1 MRYCTKCGT
10 QLEDNV
16 KFCPVCGAAVVS
28 ASGERAADGTV
39 ADATRKMASVSDS
52 ADGQAQ
58 AQVQDRSGQAQ
69 AQAAQPYAARP
80 YGGGAPGASAA
91 KKKPASR
98 KALVAAAIVGAFVL
112 GGVGAGAFIALSGNG
127 GSAQQT
133 VAQGQK
139 ADATKTDSSANSSVK
154 KTTADTSDTKATGGS
169 STQTK
174 SDASDNSA
182 VTDSTTGDADAQVRK
197 QAALDFCKTWWTN
210 VTVKSDSDSGYAQID
225 DWVNRVCD
233 FLDPSSSLYAE
244 LTRGKGADILDAE
257 DICTNTELVSYEGNT
272 VRATADVAAHRENP
286 TSNWSIEPLYTY
298 VMSIDFNDSNK
309 ITGFTCY
316 YTDNETGKTYS
327 TTY

>member
-10 QLEDNV
+10 QFEDNV
-16 KFCPVCGAAVVS
+16 KFCPECGAAVVS
-28 ASGERAADGTV
+28 AAGGRADDGPA
-39 ADATRKMASVSDS
+39 ADATRKMASVSDQVDGRARAH
-52 ADGQAQ
+52 ADQAQ
-58 AQVQDRSGQAQ
+58 ATR
-69 AQAAQPYAARP
+69 PYAARP
-80 YGGGAPGASAA
+80 YGGGAPGVSSAR
-91 KKKPASR
+91 KKPTGR

-127 GSAQQT
+127 GATQQT
-133 VAQGQK
+133 AVQSQK
-139 ADATKTDSSANSSVK
+139 ADATKTDSSAGSSGK
-154 KTTADTSDTKATGGS
+154 KTTVETGDTKATDGS
-169 STQTK
+169 SAQTK
-174 SDASDNSA
+174 SDASSNSA

-210 VTVKSDSDSGYAQID
+210 VTVKSDSDASYAQID

-257 DICTNTELVSYEGNT
+257 DICTNAELVSYEGNT